1 MRDPYTILGV
11 GKSADEAEIKKAFR
25 KRAKA
30 LHPDR
35 NTTDPKSQ
43 DKFAELNGAYEILG
57 DASKRAQ
64 FDRGEIDADGKPRFQ
79 GFEGFGGGHGG
90 AREGGGFESFSFG
103 FGGGGPFA
111 GRPGRA
117 AGDAAGGDDIFSHLF
132 GEAMRGGRQRRPA
145 KGEDVTST
153 LTVTVEDIA
162 SEAKKR
168 IALPTGRE
176 VEVMIPR
183 GVADGQIV
191 RLRGLGQPGSGGSE
205 AGDALLTIRIAPH
218 ERFAVE
224 GTDVRLRQ
232 PVELEDAI
240 LGAKIRVQTPTGAVD
255 LNIPAQTNSGRTLR
269 LRGKGLP
276 GKSGPGDLLV
286 TLEIKL
292 PEVIDED
299 LLDYA
304 RKRRKTR
311 VSS

>member
-1 MRDPYTILGV
+1 MRDPYAILGV

-35 NTTDPKSQ
+35 NTSDPKAQ
-43 DKFAELNGAYEILG
+43 DKFAELNSAYEILG
-57 DASKRAQ
+57 DATKRAQ
-64 FDRGEIDADGKPRFQ
+64 YDRGEIDAEGKPRFQ

-90 AREGGGFESFSFG
+90 PREGGFESFSFG

-111 GRPGRA
+111 GRTGRPG
-117 AGDAAGGDDIFSHLF
+117 GDSPGGDDIFSHLF

-191 RLRGLGQPGSGGSE
+191 RLRGLGHPGSGGSE

-218 ERFAVE
+218 ERFTVE
-224 GTDVRLRQ
+224 ATDVRLRQ

-240 LGAKIRVQTPTGAVD
+240 LGAKIRVQTPTGAVN

-304 RKRRKTR
+304 RKRREAR
-311 VSS
+311 VTP